1 MRRAELFILC
11 VVTLLIYSNSLSFP
25 FHFDDADNIL
35 DNPAIRSL
43 SNVLDFSG
51 TRTIGFLGFAL
62 NFHFGGLNVFGY
74 HLVNILIH
82 ITNGLLVY
90 SLVSLLIKA
99 VPGDRFPV
107 PWVAFA
113 ASLLFVVHPVQTQA
127 VTYIVQ
133 RFASLMTLFYLLA
146 VVGYLKWRLTVPDA
160 RGRYLWYGAALLST
174 LLAMKTKENSFTLP
188 FMILLVEVIFFRAF
202 SKKRWLTL
210 LPFLL
215 TLLTIPLSHVDAL
228 GEAEGFARDTAE
240 IGRFDYLFTQFRVI
254 VTYLRLLVL
263 PINQNLDYDYPI
275 YHSLFHPAVFL
286 SFLFLLCLAG
296 FALFGLFHSR
306 PSSGNPQRKLIS
318 FGILWFFLTL
328 SVESSIIPIKDV
340 IFEHRLYLPS
350 VGFFLGIGLLA
361 SCGWERRKKMR
372 APLAVIGLLILGT
385 LSMATC
391 QRNFVWA
398 DDVILWRDV
407 IQKAPG
413 KARAHGNLGS
423 ALEAEGRTEEA
434 IREYQTALK
443 FQPDYYQALNNL
455 GSALVT
461 QGRQDEAIEA
471 FQKTL
476 SLKPDLPTTLYNLGV
491 AYAKQ
496 GRLEEA
502 IREYRNALKLKPDYV
517 KARTNLGTLYATQGR
532 LQEAT
537 QEYETA
543 LKLKADSAEV
553 HNNLGNVY
561 LLQGRVEEAIKQYH
575 ETLKLKPDFAEARNN
590 LDNAYK
596 RK

>member
-1 MRRAELFILC
+1 MGRASRRRAQRAPVALETPADRQVSGAKPLAM
-11 VVTLLIYSNSLSFP
+11 LLLVAVAAACIYSNTFSVP
-25 FHFDDADNIL
+25 FQFDDESNII
-35 DNPAIRSL
+35 DNPLIRDL
-43 SNVLDFSG
+43 GNFLDFAG
-51 TRTIGFLGFAL
+51 TRYVGFLSFAL
-62 NFHFGGLNVFGY
+62 NYRFGGLNVFGY

-146 VVGYLKWRLTVPDA
+146 VVGYLKWRLTAPDA

-174 LLAMKTKENSFTLP
+174 ILAMKTKENSFTLP

-254 VTYLRLLVL
+254 LTYLRLLVL

-286 SFLFLLCLAG
+286 SFLVLLSLLG
-296 FALFGLFHSR
+296 FAISLIGARAAGISASR
-306 PSSGNPQRKLIS
+306 LVKRRLIA

-328 SVESSIIPIKDV
+328 SIESSIIPIKDV

-361 SCGWERRKKMR
+361 VHGWERWKRMR
-372 APLAVIGLLILGT
+372 LPLAVTGLLILGA
-385 LSMATC
+385 LSIATYR
-391 QRNFVWA
+391 RNFVWK
-398 DDVILWRDV
+398 DKITLWQDVIE
-407 IQKAPG
+407 KAP
-413 KARAHGNLGS
+413 
-423 ALEAEGRTEEA
+423 
-434 IREYQTALK
+434 
-443 FQPDYYQALNNL
+443 
-455 GSALVT
+455 
-461 QGRQDEAIEA
+461 
-471 FQKTL
+471 QK
-476 SLKPDLPTTLYNLGV
+476 PRGHYNLGL
-491 AYAKQ
+491 AYQ
-496 GRLEEA
+496 EGQMFER
-502 IREYRNALKLKPDYV
+502 RSC
-517 KARTNLGTLYATQGR
+517 RT
-532 LQEAT
+532 
-537 QEYETA
+537 
-543 LKLKADSAEV
+543 
-553 HNNLGNVY
+553 
-561 LLQGRVEEAIKQYH
+561 
-575 ETLKLKPDFAEARNN
+575 
-590 LDNAYK
+590 K
-596 RK
+596 RP